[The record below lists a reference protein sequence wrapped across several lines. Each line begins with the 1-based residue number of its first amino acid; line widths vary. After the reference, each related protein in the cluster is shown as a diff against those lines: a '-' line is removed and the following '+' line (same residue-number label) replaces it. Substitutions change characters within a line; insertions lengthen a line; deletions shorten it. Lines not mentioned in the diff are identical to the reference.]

1 MSTLTLRHPIHT
13 LDNQLLFPKGA
24 LLSAEAL
31 DGLISLNKYSS
42 QQGNYITQH
51 GSIRKESLHF
61 LSNPPYNIIFT
72 DLRKIANF
80 LNLIDSVRLAPPF
93 LESLD
98 YFKRYDFY
106 TYRHVL
112 LVFALSSLLA
122 QYLIP
127 DYKSRVLEAATG
139 PTHDIGK
146 ICVPLHVLKKSTPL
160 TRTEWG
166 MLEHHAVAGYVLLS
180 YYLKDIRNIAT
191 IVARDHHERKDGSG
205 YPSGI
210 HQTDSMV
217 EIITVSDIYDALIS
231 KRPYRPVSYDNRTA
245 LEEITS
251 MAEKNK
257 IGWGAV
263 KALVALNRRDK
274 PHYSDI
280 RVSKEKRG
288 TSPQN
293 NLYGIIADK
302 KSPSQQ
308 H

>member
-1 MSTLTLRHPIHT
+1 MLRHPIHT
-13 LDNQLLFPKGA
+13 LDNQLLFPEGA

-51 GSIRKESLHF
+51 GSIKKESLHF

-146 ICVPLHVLKKSTPL
+146 ICVPLHVLKKSTPI

-180 YYLKDIRNIAT
+180 YYLKDTRNIAT
-191 IVARDHHERKDGSG
+191 RVARDHHERKDGSG

-210 HQTDSMV
+210 HQTDSIV
-217 EIITVSDIYDALIS
+217 EIIAVSDIYDALIS
-231 KRPYRPVSYDNRTA
+231 KRPYRPLSYDNRTA

-257 IGWGAV
+257 IGWEAV